1 MFVEMSEEEYERY
14 KQFSDGDDGNCYAKA
29 SGKLEDLYDYLLK
42 SGFEKVEKS
51 IKGFI
56 DPITGD
62 MTASLEFKK
71 GNTTI
76 VVTREKVTRGEVG
89 L

>member
-1 MFVEMSEEEYERY
+1 MKLFVEMSEEEYERY
-14 KQFSDGDDGNCYAKA
+14 KQFSNGDYVEPN
-29 SGKLEDLYDYLLK
+29 GKLEDIYRYLLK
-42 SGFEKVEKS
+42 SGFEKDEKS

-62 MTASLEFKK
+62 MTANLEFRK
-71 GNTTI
+71 GNTKII
-76 VVTREKVTRGEVG
+76 VVREKVRREEIG